1 MEWNRYKKRNK
12 CETIHRFYLMNKEEK
27 QKMMIV
33 RIKTID
39 EERRVALGLL

>member
-1 MEWNRYKKRNK
+1 
-12 CETIHRFYLMNKEEK
+12 MNKEEK

-39 EERRVALGLL
+39 EGGRRGALGLL

>member
-1 MEWNRYKKRNK
+1 
-12 CETIHRFYLMNKEEK
+12 MNKEEK

-39 EERRVALGLL
+39 EGGGRGALGLL